1 MGRSTSYTLLYD
13 HGPSHLGWKLV
24 RGDIMRKLDGS
35 YALAPAGSGGRTLV
49 TYHLAVDL
57 VIPLPGFV
65 KRRAEQKII
74 HTALRELRA
83 HVEAR

>member
-1 MGRSTSYTLLYD
+1 M
-13 HGPSHLGWKLV
+13 
-24 RGDIMRKLDGS
+24 
-35 YALAPAGSGGRTLV
+35 LAPADAGGRTLV

-57 VIPLPGFV
+57 IVPLPGFV

-83 HVEAR
+83 HVQPQ